1 MYILAP
7 NGVVEK
13 ASYSI
18 GQLRKDNPQTSFPQN
33 PSNELL
39 AEWDVFPVKPT
50 QGPSVDYTK
59 NVKEGIPVKQGSDWV
74 QVWEVTDATPSEI
87 ADRTNQQA
95 NSVRDEREQKLA
107 ACDWTQLDDT
117 PLSNTTK
124 VAWAAYRQA
133 LRDIPSQSGFPWNVT
148 WPQQP

>member
-1 MYILAP
+1 
-7 NGVVEK
+7 
-13 ASYSI
+13 
-18 GQLRKDNPQTSFPQN
+18 
-33 PSNELL
+33 
-39 AEWDVFPVKPT
+39 VFPVKPT
-50 QGPSVDYTK
+50 QVPSVDYTK

-74 QVWEVTDATPSEI
+74 QVWEVTDATPGEI

-124 VAWAAYRQA
+124 VAWASYRQA
-133 LRDIPSQSGFPWNVT
+133 LRDLPKKSKDPKKIVFPT
-148 WPQQP
+148 PPA